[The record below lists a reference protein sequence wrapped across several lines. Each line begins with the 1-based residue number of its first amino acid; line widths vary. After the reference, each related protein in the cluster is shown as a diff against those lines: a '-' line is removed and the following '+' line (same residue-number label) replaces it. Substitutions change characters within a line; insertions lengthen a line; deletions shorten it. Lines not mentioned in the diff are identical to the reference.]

1 MPEARSAIDCLLA
14 PRSVAI
20 VGASPTSY
28 VGRVVIE
35 NLQAMGF
42 EGPVYP
48 VNPRYDEVLGQP
60 CYPSIDDVPEAPEAV
75 AAAVRIDL
83 VPGVLR
89 SAGAR
94 GVRAAIVPGGGFSE
108 TGEAARVAQAE
119 IGEVAHQFGMAVA
132 GPNCMGVIAPG
143 RAALYIGTIP
153 EHLLPGSVAVVSQ
166 SGSVIEAMVNMG
178 PRVGFSALVSS
189 GTEVATSCGDYLEYF
204 ASDPA
209 TSSACLFIEG
219 FRDPE
224 AFIRG
229 AKAMREAGKPLAV
242 LQAGRSAESAAAIAA
257 HSGTLAGA
265 DEVVTGLLHQL
276 GAIGLDDLDELIEV
290 SEVFA
295 HGRMPEGR
303 RMIAVGDSGGEAQLV
318 ADHARALGF
327 HLPEPTDAMKA
338 RLRALWPHFSYIGN
352 PVDPWGVDAD
362 FPPLYDEILQAMA
375 DEEVDIVAV
384 AIDKVTSWMGDH
396 EIDLGTASA
405 ESLIRAVKRTGKF
418 GVYFTLHGMGPAHPS
433 VREELRAAG
442 IPLLHGLRPS
452 LVALRRAAWWRSWRP
467 RTPVDIPAGETTPL
481 PLDEPG
487 PVLSEASSRRILAA
501 YGVPMV
507 DGDVAATSEEAVALA
522 ERLGHPVVMKA
533 DAPGVAHK
541 SAAGIVAVG
550 VAGAEAVR
558 ETFVRLVARA
568 ESNGTPARGVLVEAT
583 ASGVEVIC
591 GMRHDPVFGPVVL
604 LGVGG
609 TLTEVLKDVSVR
621 LVPPSK
627 EDLDEMLG
635 ECAVGRLLAR
645 AGGDPSGL
653 LATVAGLARLATD
666 HPEVR
671 EVDVNPIFVSEVG
684 TAAADALVV
693 MADVGCVA
701 MRNPRRP
708 ARTGGRRHR

>member
-1 MPEARSAIDCLLA
+1 MPAERSSIDCLLT
-14 PRSVAI
+14 PRSVAV

-35 NLQAMGF
+35 NLQQLGF
-42 EGPVYP
+42 EGPIYP
-48 VNPRYDEVLGQP
+48 VNPRYEEVLGLP
-60 CYPSIDDVPEAPEAV
+60 CFPSIDDVPETPEAV

-89 SAGAR
+89 AAGAR

-119 IGEVAHQFGMAVA
+119 IAEVGPEFGMAVA
-132 GPNCMGVIAPG
+132 GPNCMGVVAPG
-143 RAALYIGTIP
+143 RAALYIGTLP
-153 EHLLPGSVAVVSQ
+153 DHLLSGSVAVISQ
-166 SGSVIEAMVNMG
+166 SGSVIEALVNMG

-189 GTEVATSCGDYLEYF
+189 GTEVATSSGEYLEYF
-204 ASDPA
+204 ASDPS
-209 TSSACLFIEG
+209 TNGVCLFLEG

-229 AKAMREAGKPLAV
+229 ARAMRDAGKPLAV
-242 LQAGRSAESAAAIAA
+242 LQAGRSAEAAAAIAA

-290 SEVFA
+290 AEVFA

-303 RMIAVGDSGGEAQLV
+303 RLIAVGDSGGEAQLV

-327 HLPEPTDAMKA
+327 DLPAPSEAMKERLQA
-338 RLRALWPHFSYIGN
+338 RWPHFSFIGN

-375 DEEVDIVAV
+375 DEDVDIVAV
-384 AIDKVTSWMGDH
+384 ALDKITSWMGDH
-396 EIDLGTASA
+396 EIDLGEAGA
-405 ESLIRAVKRTGKF
+405 RSLMEAVKRTGKF
-418 GVYFTLHGMGPAHPS
+418 GVFFTLHGMGPAHAS

-452 LVALRRAAWWRSWRP
+452 LVALRRASWWQSWRP
-467 RTPVDIPAGETTPL
+467 RTPVEADGDATPL
-481 PLDEPG
+481 PLDEAG

-501 YGVPMV
+501 YGVPLV
-507 DGDVAATSEEAVALA
+507 DGDVAASADEAVALA
-522 ERLGHPVVMKA
+522 GRLGYPVVMKA

-550 VAGAEAVR
+550 VAGDDAVR
-558 ETFVRLVARA
+558 ETFGRLVARA
-568 ESNGTPARGVLVEAT
+568 EEIGAPARGVLVEAT

-609 TLTEVLKDVSVR
+609 TLTEVVKDVSVR
-621 LVPPSK
+621 LVPPSE
-627 EDLDEMLG
+627 EDLDEMLD
-635 ECAVGRLLAR
+635 ECAVGRLVER
-645 AGGDPSGL
+645 VGGDPEPL
-653 LATVAGLARLATD
+653 RRTLAGLARLAAE
-666 HPEVR
+666 HSEVR
-671 EVDVNPIFVSEVG
+671 EVDVNPIFVG
-684 TAAADALVV
+684 RHGAAAADALVV
-693 MADVGCVA
+693 LAE
-701 MRNPRRP
+701 P
-708 ARTGGRRHR
+708 AG

>member
-1 MPEARSAIDCLLA
+1 MLEERSAIDCLLA

-35 NLQAMGF
+35 NLRALGF
-42 EGPVYP
+42 EGPIYP
-48 VNPRYDEVLGQP
+48 VNPRYDEVLGLP
-60 CYPSIDDVPEAPEAV
+60 CYPSIEDVPETPEAV

-83 VPGVLR
+83 VPAVLR

-119 IGEVAHQFGMAVA
+119 IAEVGLDFGMAVA

-153 EHLLPGSVAVVSQ
+153 EHLLHGSVAVVSQ

-178 PRVGFSALVSS
+178 PRIGFSALVSS
-189 GTEVATSCGDYLEYF
+189 GTEVATSCGEYLEYF

-209 TSSACLFIEG
+209 TGAVCVFLEG

-229 AKAMREAGKPLAV
+229 ARAMREAGKPFAV
-242 LQAGRSAESAAAIAA
+242 LQAGRSAEAAAAIAA

-265 DEVVTGLLHQL
+265 AEVVTGLLHQL

-290 SEVFA
+290 AEVFA

-303 RMIAVGDSGGEAQLV
+303 RLIAVGDSGGEAQLV

-327 HLPEPTDAMKA
+327 ELPAPSESMKA
-338 RLRALWPHFSYIGN
+338 RLQARWPHFSYIGN

-362 FPPLYDEILQAMA
+362 FPPLYDEILHAMA
-375 DEEVDIVAV
+375 DEDVDIVAV
-384 AIDKVTSWMGDH
+384 ALDKITSWMGDH
-396 EIDLGTASA
+396 EIDLGAA
-405 ESLIRAVKRTGKF
+405 GAHALIDAVKRTGKF
-418 GVYFTLHGMGPAHPS
+418 GVYFTLHGMGPAHPA
-433 VREELRAAG
+433 VREELHAAG

-452 LVALRRAAWWRSWRP
+452 LVALRRTAWWRAWRP
-467 RTPVDIPAGETTPL
+467 RTPADVSLGEATPL
-481 PLDEPG
+481 SVDEPG
-487 PVLSEASSRRILAA
+487 PVLSEVSSRRILAA

-507 DGDVAATSEEAVALA
+507 DGDVAHTADEAVALA
-522 ERLGHPVVMKA
+522 DRLGHPVVMKA

-550 VAGAEAVR
+550 VAGPDAVR
-558 ETFVRLVARA
+558 ETFDRLVARA
-568 ESNGTPARGVLVEAT
+568 EANGTPARGVLVEAT

-627 EDLDEMLG
+627 EDLGEMLE
-635 ECAVGRLLAR
+635 ECAVGRLVAR
-645 AGGDPSGL
+645 TGGDVSGL

-671 EVDVNPIFVSEVG
+671 EVDVNPIFVGKDGAV
-684 TAAADALVV
+684 AADALVV
-693 MADVGCVA
+693 LGEPGAA
-701 MRNPRRP
+701 
-708 ARTGGRRHR
+708 